1 VGIVAPLFEEF
12 LLRGLLFG
20 TARHVVDEHA
30 SVAITAGVFTIMH
43 LQYEVL
49 VMLLIL
55 PLGIVL
61 GYARARTGSIW
72 VPILL
77 HVMNNLAS
85 VLLG

>member
-1 VGIVAPLFEEF
+1 
-12 LLRGLLFG
+12 
-20 TARHVVDEHA
+20 
-30 SVAITAGVFTIMH
+30 VFTIMH